1 MQICDVSTCT
11 WPEANFGDCVFVS
24 LSNVS
29 FERQVL
35 IGSSFCAQMV
45 AVCVADG
52 GAANTHQS
60 DSKSFLL
67 SGLRSVISFT

>member
-1 MQICDVSTCT
+1 MQIFSVSTFI
-11 WPEANFGDCVFVS
+11 WPQANFVS
-24 LSNVS
+24 LWNVL

-52 GAANTHQS
+52 VAANTHQS
-60 DSKSFLL
+60 DSKSFLV
-67 SGLRSVISFT
+67 SGLRSVFSFT

>member
-1 MQICDVSTCT
+1 MMFQCLYGLKRISVT
-11 WPEANFGDCVFVS
+11 VFVS
-24 LSNVS
+24 LSNVL

-60 DSKSFLL
+60 DSKSFLV
-67 SGLRSVISFT
+67 SGLRSAFSFT